1 MAFYLGSLG
10 NVKININ
17 DRRYK
22 INFYS
27 TTLISSGIRLLTSEG
42 YDLKDSKEQ
51 ILTVKKEV

>member
-10 NVKININ
+10 KVKININ
-17 DRRYK
+17 NKRQK
-22 INFYS
+22 IKFYS
-27 TTLISSGIRLLTSEG
+27 TTPISSGIRLLTSEG